1 MEILN
6 LKETAQR
13 ITLAIENK
21 ERIILFADADLDG
34 VCSLVILQEAIQG
47 LGGRV
52 ETVYFPNREEE
63 GYGLNFKALDS
74 LKQKS
79 PALLV
84 ALDCGIGNFEEI
96 KKAKALGFQV
106 IVIDHHQVLE
116 RVPEDAFLVV
126 DPKQE
131 GDQYPFKK
139 LANTGI
145 VYHLAHLVLGASW
158 SKMLEQNFVELTAIA
173 TLADMME
180 EKEDNKIIMEKGL
193 GSLLKTQRP
202 GLKALVDILGRG
214 ESSARQV
221 AQKIVSVLNITD
233 IKNHLTE
240 SYLLFTLSVD
250 GEARVLAEK
259 LYQQSQQRYLEI
271 NDMVAEVEQMIQDEP
286 QDYERFIF
294 VGKEEWPQVLTGAV
308 ASRIC
313 NKHQKP
319 TFVFKAGQV
328 KTRGSVRTPKGV
340 DCVEALKQCHDY
352 LEMYGG
358 HAQAAGFSLKGQD
371 VMNFKGC
378 LIQFFNQ

>member
-13 ITLAIENK
+13 ILRATENR

-47 LGGRV
+47 LGSQV

-63 GYGLNFKALDS
+63 GYGLNLKALEF

-79 PALLV
+79 PALLI

-106 IVIDHHQVLE
+106 IVVDHHQVLGKI
-116 RVPEDAFLVV
+116 PEDAILVV

-145 VYHLAHLVLGASW
+145 VYHLAHLILEASW
-158 SKMLEQNFVELTAIA
+158 SKMLEQNFVELAAIA

-180 EKEDNKIIMEKGL
+180 EKDDNKIIMEKGL
-193 GSLLKTQRP
+193 GFLLQTQRP
-202 GLKALVDILGRG
+202 GLKALVDILVSS
-214 ESSARQV
+214 ESGIRQV

-233 IKNHLTE
+233 IKDHLTE
-240 SYLLFTLSVD
+240 SYLLFTLSAE
-250 GEARVLAEK
+250 GEAKVLAEK
-259 LYQQSQQRYLEI
+259 LYQQSQQRHIEI
-271 NDMVAEVEQMIQDEP
+271 NNIVAEIEQMIQDEP
-286 QDYERFIF
+286 QDSERFIF
-294 VGKEEWPQVLTGAV
+294 VGQEGWPQVLTGAV

-319 TFVFKAGQV
+319 TFIFKAGSE
-328 KTRGSVRTPKGV
+328 KARGSVRTPKGV
-340 DCVEALKQCHDY
+340 DCVEALRKCHQH
-352 LEMYGG
+352 LEMYVG
-358 HAQAAGFSLKGQD
+358 HTQAAGFSLKGQD
-371 VMNFKGC
+371 IANFKSC
-378 LIQFFNQ
+378 LMQ